1 MKKILLFLMAILPLF
16 AVAKDNKDDDKSN
29 PKYLAGAITMEDG
42 NIVFSKSID
51 VPSLNQKELYSNML
65 KWANERF
72 KPEDQMNSKVVYT
85 DEEKGEIVATA
96 EEYIVFSSS
105 ALSLDRTRIYYH
117 FLIEAKD
124 GKCNLSMSRIRY
136 WYDENRD
143 GGERYSA
150 EEWITDDIALNK
162 KKTKLAPICGKFRRE
177 TINLKDELFQSVESL
192 LGQHILQNNTASNI
206 NSNNDNVN
214 NANANNTIS
223 TGNAAN
229 NNVAIIAN
237 TGNETPEVSDGTLHE
252 VKVSEIN
259 TNLQD
264 LASKG
269 RITITV
275 GEEEIDVTPETWG
288 GFGKLF
294 NKDVSYTLID
304 KSRMAVS
311 LMMENTDTYKVSFYN
326 ANSTNANVVIECK
339 KSMTQKL
346 SAEELKSLNS
356 SIDTSKEYTMY
367 IGEVTKAM
375 VR

>member
-1 MKKILLFLMAILPLF
+1 MALLPLF
-16 AVAKDNKDDDKSN
+16 AVAKDDKDNDKSN

-42 NIVFSKSID
+42 KIVFNKSID
-51 VPSLNQKELYSNML
+51 VPSLSKKDLYTNML

-72 KPEDQMNSKVVYT
+72 KPEEPMHSRVVYT

-96 EEYIVFSSS
+96 EEYIIFSSS

-117 FLIEAKD
+117 FLIKAQD
-124 GKCNLSMSRIRY
+124 GKCDLSMSRIRY

-177 TINLKDELFQSVESL
+177 TINLKDELFQSVENF
-192 LGQHILQNNTASNI
+192 LGQHILQNNTA
-206 NSNNDNVN
+206 NNANVNTNVN
-214 NANANNTIS
+214 NANNTVSTGNTANNT
-223 TGNAAN
+223 A
-229 NNVAIIAN
+229 VIIAN
-237 TGNETPEVSDGTLHE
+237 NSNEAPVVSNGTLRE

-259 TNLQD
+259 ANLQE

-294 NKDVSYTLID
+294 NKDVTYTLID

-346 SAEELKSLNS
+346 STEELKSLNS
-356 SIDTSKEYTMY
+356 NIDTSKEYTMY

-375 VR
+375 IR